1 MDPGLRRDDEK
12 GELRPGGTH
21 PGQIFPW
28 MADDPGSS
36 VFIPDRP
43 WTAAGIRRLQAP
55 VSRNIP
61 GSLLPSFPRKPGH
74 LLIFPFTEMDPGFR
88 RDDEMGELS
97 PGGTHPGQAMEDK

>member
-1 MDPGLRRDDEK
+1 
-12 GELRPGGTH
+12 
-21 PGQIFPW
+21 
-28 MADDPGSS
+28 MADPGSG
-36 VFIPDRP
+36 D
-43 WTAAGIRRLQAP
+43 QAP
-55 VSRNIP
+55 ISRNIP